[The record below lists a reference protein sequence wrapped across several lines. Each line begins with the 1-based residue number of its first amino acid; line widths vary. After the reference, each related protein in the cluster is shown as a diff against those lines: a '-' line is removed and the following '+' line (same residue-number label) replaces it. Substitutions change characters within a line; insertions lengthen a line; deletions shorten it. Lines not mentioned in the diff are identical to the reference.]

1 MNKLPSELIGH
12 VNNFSASNWKIEVTA
27 DFDDEYDSDDN
38 GYDSDRDYYIFS
50 RDSAVADDDDEYPYL
65 VQVNLK
71 LPNAMRLFYGND
83 PLDYI
88 TDFRELGEG
97 IYVYFPEQLEIVEE
111 NPYEIVF
118 EEATFE
124 LMTKGPTGDID
135 GNLLYAIDFEYVLNI
150 PENGSWTDAEYH
162 DILNRLK
169 FHTASLMEDFCRRY
183 LQHRFKFKT
192 DLWLSAA
199 MWRQFFDVE
208 GQIAALIPVINT
220 TEVRLGKSVGGPVL
234 NVKKLLKF

>member
-12 VNNFSASNWKIEVTA
+12 VNNFSASNWNIEVTT

-38 GYDSDRDYYIFS
+38 GYDSDREYYIFS
-50 RDSAVADDDDEYPYL
+50 RDHSVADDDDEYPYR

-71 LPNAMRLFYGND
+71 LPNAMRLFYGGD

-88 TDFRELGEG
+88 TNFRELGEG
-97 IYVYFPEQLEIVEE
+97 YYVHFPTQLEVVGE

-118 EEATFE
+118 EEALFE
-124 LMTKGPTGDID
+124 SGNGPTGDRD
-135 GNLLYAIDFEYVLNI
+135 GNLSYSIFFEYVLDI
-150 PENGSWTDAEYH
+150 PENGSWTDEEYH
-162 DILNRLK
+162 DILHGLK

-192 DLWLSAA
+192 DRWLSAA
-199 MWRQFFDVE
+199 QWRQFFAMPGEV
-208 GQIAALIPVINT
+208 GLIPVINT

-234 NVKKLLKF
+234 NVKKSLKF